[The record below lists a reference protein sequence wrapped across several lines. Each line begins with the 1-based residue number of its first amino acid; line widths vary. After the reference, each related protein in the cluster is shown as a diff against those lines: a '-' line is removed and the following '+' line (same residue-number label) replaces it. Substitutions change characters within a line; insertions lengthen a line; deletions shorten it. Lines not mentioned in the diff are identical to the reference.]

1 MISKNISFYMFIKFY
16 NVFCFDQQNTTIYND
31 NSDILVNTAK
41 WSQGILGNKLLS
53 IYLSFIR
60 I

>member
-1 MISKNISFYMFIKFY
+1 MFIKFY